1 MEEHPLYRV
10 LFSCYNIWRQ
20 IYTMTIK
27 LLLLKSG
34 EDIIADVKEMAVGE
48 EGSID
53 TPKRVVGYYLNKP
66 CVVKM
71 RNPQPQASDGN
82 TQKAGFEVSLF
93 PWMPLS
99 ADTRIPVTADWLI
112 TMVEPT
118 AKLKEMYI
126 EDVVNGPS
134 GKANTSNNKSD
145 SDK

>member
-1 MEEHPLYRV
+1 
-10 LFSCYNIWRQ
+10 
-20 IYTMTIK
+20 MTIK
-27 LLLLKSG
+27 LCLLKSG
-34 EDIIADVKEMAVGE
+34 EDIITDITEMRIGDDE
-48 EGSID
+48 PNS
-53 TPKRVVGYYLNKP
+53 KVVGYFFDKP

-71 RNPQPQASDGN
+71 RNPQSQAPDGN

-99 ADTRIPVTADWLI
+99 ADKKIPVTADWLI

-126 EDVVNGPS
+126 EDVVNGPNS
-134 GKANTSNNKSD
+134 KDNSLNNKSD

>member
-1 MEEHPLYRV
+1 
-10 LFSCYNIWRQ
+10 
-20 IYTMTIK
+20 MTIK
-27 LLLLKSG
+27 LCLLKSG
-34 EDIIADVKEMAVGE
+34 EDIITDITEMRIGDDE
-48 EGSID
+48 PNS
-53 TPKRVVGYYLNKP
+53 KVVGYFFDKP

-71 RNPQPQASDGN
+71 RNPQSQASDGN

-99 ADTRIPVTADWLI
+99 ADTRIPITADWLI

-126 EDVVNGPS
+126 EDVVNGPNS
-134 GKANTSNNKSD
+134 KNSVSNNKSD

>member
-1 MEEHPLYRV
+1 
-10 LFSCYNIWRQ
+10 
-20 IYTMTIK
+20 MTIK
-27 LLLLKSG
+27 LALLKSG
-34 EDIIADVKEMAVGE
+34 EDIITDITEMRIGDDE
-48 EGSID
+48 PNS
-53 TPKRVVGYYLNKP
+53 KVVGYFFDKP

-71 RNPQPQASDGN
+71 RNPQSQAPDGN

-118 AKLKEMYI
+118 VKLKEMYI

-134 GKANTSNNKSD
+134 GKANTSNNKST

>member
-1 MEEHPLYRV
+1 
-10 LFSCYNIWRQ
+10 
-20 IYTMTIK
+20 MTIK
-27 LLLLKSG
+27 LCLLKSG
-34 EDIIADVKEMAVGE
+34 EDIITDITEMRTSDE
-48 EGSID
+48 PDS
-53 TPKRVVGYYLNKP
+53 RVVGYFFEKP

-71 RNPQPQASDGN
+71 RNPQSQAPDGN

-126 EDVVNGPS
+126 EDVLSGPDS
-134 GKANTSNNKSD
+134 KDNPSDDKSD
-145 SDK
+145 SD